1 MKHHTVKIGLAVFRV
16 LICYNNR
23 INLKIFDRIKLC
35 SFIPFPTIRFQ
46 NALSYSCF
54 QHGLPGIFIPISEV
68 GEPQECRE
76 ELSEAIEKS
85 LTKLSVE
92 CSELND
98 KRVFLTKGNCQGTD
112 KGGRG
117 IGKVLGCGVFN

>member
-1 MKHHTVKIGLAVFRV
+1 MFG
-16 LICYNNR
+16 
-23 INLKIFDRIKLC
+23 RIKLC

-46 NALSYSCF
+46 NALSDGCF

-76 ELSEAIEKS
+76 ELSEATEKR
-85 LTKLSVE
+85 LMKHSVE
-92 CSELND
+92 FSELND

-117 IGKVLGCGVFN
+117 IGKVHGCGM